1 MNLRRL
7 PEWANDA
14 ACAGLVTRE
23 KDLWT
28 PSEDLTPE
36 QRGFELHLARTICAH
51 CPVRVECVNDELAM
65 LDQVAPESMRGGLT
79 PDELVEAAKFRG
91 LPYRRR
97 AQCGTRSK
105 YVAGCRCDRCRD
117 AHRVYEH
124 ERRLWAKSRPKPQIV
139 FAVLT
144 VPIGRG
150 HRRAEPG
157 QLVLFTTGLPDRS
170 YEKRDTA

>member
-7 PEWANDA
+7 PKWSEQA
-14 ACAGLVTRE
+14 ACAGLATRDR
-23 KDLWT
+23 DLWT
-28 PSEDLTPE
+28 PAEDTPE
-36 QRGFELHLARTICAH
+36 ERGFELHLARMICAQ

-91 LPYRRR
+91 MPYRRR

-105 YVAGCRCDRCRD
+105 YVAGCRCDLCRD

-124 ERRLWAKSRPKPQIV
+124 ERRLWARSRPVPEVV
-139 FAVLT
+139 FVALALPT
-144 VPIGRG
+144 GRG
-150 HRRAEPG
+150 KRRVEAG
-157 QLVLFTTGLPDRS
+157 QLLLFTTGLPDRFI
-170 YEKRDTA
+170 EKRETA